1 MYNIYWNLICKNG
14 AWLHCTR
21 FWRHWCQNQLIL
33 MNMGTKNNFL
43 WSFSHTKLQ
52 KSCVWTIFWCF
63 CPFWSLSDV
72 KLWTGQELGENSTK
86 ILFKLHTG
94 FEGHEGEQIMT
105 EFSFFGWTVPLTLNA
120 ISSAG
125 NLSSRIFRDE
135 FSSLVSSNCSLQ
147 GGTSDG
153 LWSLFLPSLLSLKQF
168 LILPFPL
175 SEAADCVT
183 SVTSFFCFS
192 LHSLPLAQSVLAV
205 VKEIQ
210 QMMDVFTLEEHFHG
224 CTQSN
229 HHNSTVFTE
238 ILSSSSSPLRASF
251 TNHMHTN

>member
-21 FWRHWCQNQLIL
+21 FWRHRCQNQLIL

-43 WSFSHTKLQ
+43 WLFSHTKLQ

-105 EFSFFGWTVPLTLNA
+105 EFSFFGWTVPLTLNT

-192 LHSLPLAQSVLAV
+192 LHSLPLLNLFLLWWRRYSRWWMCLHWKNISTAALSQTITTPQSSRKSYPHLP
-205 VKEIQ
+205 
-210 QMMDVFTLEEHFHG
+210 
-224 CTQSN
+224 
-229 HHNSTVFTE
+229 
-238 ILSSSSSPLRASF
+238 PLWGPRSL
-251 TNHMHTN
+251 NHMHTN